1 MLDKIKEKLCSLK
14 EQSSDLVLYLSGAI
28 IILIIIIIIIN

>member
-14 EQSSDLVLYLSGAI
+14 EQCPDMVLYLSGAI
-28 IILIIIIIIIN
+28 IILIIIIIIID